1 MLLPFGAERM
11 TPTENPDAELLNH
24 LQTHTAA
31 GAVLAH
37 DYGQEAAHKMLA
49 EIVEAVR
56 AYHAQ

>member
-1 MLLPFGAERM
+1 M